1 MADVFDPDKRSDVMS
16 RIRSKNT
23 KPEKLVFAYLRG
35 RGIYFQM
42 HYKRAPGQ
50 PDIALPR
57 KKRAVFIHGDFWHGR
72 EIERLRV
79 RFADKPYWL
88 AKIERNRQR
97 DKDHL
102 AELNAARWQVLI
114 VWEYDLGA
122 RNRREEALRRV
133 EEFLTSRAISS
144 RVLRA

>member
-1 MADVFDPDKRSDVMS
+1 MADVFDQDKRSDVMS
-16 RIRSKNT
+16 RIRAKNT
-23 KPEKLVFAYLRG
+23 KPEKMAFAYLRA
-35 RGIYFQM
+35 RGIYFQK

-88 AKIERNRQR
+88 AKIERNRER
-97 DKDHL
+97 DQEHISAL
-102 AELNAARWQVLI
+102 EAAGWRVLVI
-114 VWEYDLGA
+114 WEYDLDA
-122 RNRREEALRRV
+122 KVRREVALLRL
-133 EEFLTSRAISS
+133 EEFLTAG
-144 RVLRA
+144 